1 VADDKDRGQL
11 IQKLTDAGIP
21 FDASSHVDQLQ
32 ATVDRLPL
40 LLAEHERR
48 GQAEA
53 GEPTVPVSV
62 DPGPDRTGN
71 KLKGEVGSP
80 DDFPGGSSSSSK
92 EVEAPPKDTPP
103 KDTPPKDE
111 PSKGPA
117 TSGSK
122 R

>member
-1 VADDKDRGQL
+1 VADDKDRGKL
-11 IQKLTDAGIP
+11 IQQISEAGIP
-21 FDASSHVDQLQ
+21 FDASAHVDQLQ

-71 KLKGEVGSP
+71 KLKGEAGSP
-80 DDFPGGSSSSSK
+80 DSFPGGSSQPQQVEASSSK
-92 EVEAPPKDTPP
+92 PADTSSSSSSSSST
-103 KDTPPKDE
+103 KK
-111 PSKGPA
+111 
-117 TSGSK
+117 
-122 R
+122 

>member
-1 VADDKDRGQL
+1 MADDRGKL
-11 IQKLTDAGIP
+11 IQTLTDSGIP
-21 FDASSHVDQLQ
+21 FDASSSTDQLQ

-80 DDFPGGSSSSSK
+80 DSFPGGSSASPAK
-92 EVEAPPKDTPP
+92 T
-103 KDTPPKDE
+103 E
-111 PSKGPA
+111 PSPPSSPK
-117 TSGSK
+117 K
-122 R
+122 

>member
-1 VADDKDRGQL
+1 MADDKDRGKLVQ
-11 IQKLTDAGIP
+11 QLTDAGIP
-21 FDASSHVDQLQ
+21 FDASAHVDQLQ

-80 DDFPGGSSSSSK
+80 DPFGGSSK
-92 EVEAPPKDTPP
+92 PAVEAG
-103 KDTPPKDE
+103 
-111 PSKGPA
+111 PSKPA
-117 TSGSK
+117 DSGGSTK
-122 R
+122 K